1 MNTGSIRTR
10 VIVTTLS
17 LLTAVLVAVVTTV
30 TLIYRANL
38 HSDLRHRLT
47 SAATAMQ
54 HSWPAGGKQLL
65 VDLALEGIAADIQT
79 GPQPLP
85 AAKAAA
91 SGLPPVKPGTS
102 IAGRGSLLVLQQT
115 LPDGTQITY
124 SASEKQI
131 GSSVTSL
138 LTIEAAAALT
148 ALALAALLL
157 LRGTTTTL
165 RPLAQVAQTALQI
178 ANGDRSQRLHP
189 RRTDTELG
197 SMAAAF
203 DQMVDALDAA
213 VALAERAEVSMRDF
227 LADASHE
234 LRTPIAALQATAETL
249 LREQPE
255 RPERDAI
262 EATLA
267 RDAARLGRL
276 VDDLLGLTRIE
287 TRQRFAP
294 LDLDTIARRAAEQAA
309 DRAPNVRI
317 TLEPCQRSPINGDPD
332 ALTRLFRNLLD
343 NAVAAVPPTS
353 PAINVSVSPLNGSI
367 EATITDNGPG
377 IPDAERQRIFQR
389 FVRLNPTTPG
399 HGLGLAIAQRIA
411 QQHDGELICNPSTT
425 GASFTLRL
433 PHANANPT

>member
-1 MNTGSIRTR
+1 MNTGSIRAR

-17 LLTAVLVAVVTTV
+17 LLTAVLVAVVTAV

-38 HSDLRHRLT
+38 HSDLRQRLT

-54 HSWPAGGKQLL
+54 HSWPASGKQLL
-65 VDLALEGIAADIQT
+65 MGFALEGIAADIQT

-85 AAKAAA
+85 PAKAAA

-102 IAGRGSLLVLQQT
+102 ITSRGSLLLLRQT

-131 GSSVTSL
+131 GNSVTSL

-178 ANGDRSQRLHP
+178 ANGDRSQRLRP
-189 RRTDTELG
+189 ARDDTELG
-197 SMAAAF
+197 SMAVAF
-203 DQMVDALDAA
+203 DQMVDTLDAA
-213 VALAERAEVSMRDF
+213 IARAERAEVSMRDF

-287 TRQRFAP
+287 TRQQFSP
-294 LDLDTIARRAAEQAA
+294 LELNTIARHEAEQAA
-309 DRAPNVRI
+309 DRAPTVRI
-317 TLEPCQRSPINGDPD
+317 TVDPCQRSPINGDPD
-332 ALTRLFRNLLD
+332 ALTRLLRNLLD
-343 NAVAAVPPTS
+343 NALAAVPQTN
-353 PAINVSVSPLNGSI
+353 PAINISVTPLNGSI
-367 EATITDNGPG
+367 QATITDNGPG
-377 IPDAERQRIFQR
+377 IPDAERQRIFER

-433 PHANANPT
+433 PHANTNPA